1 MSGTGID
8 RQSDK
13 PGTLGFLEGHC
24 NATCKSKLCYRHRL
38 RNENSPPWAIYV
50 NGISLVPL
58 FCCFISGSIISS
70 SYLLSRIVAYLEAR
84 PKKAHMSTPAAPRTD
99 PGHPFTSSSRISDET
114 VEGAGKSGKAIPSR
128 RDSAPVDSDADAD
141 ADLNGGHAEI
151 GVSRVE
157 AFNKVLYRSG
167 RSGKV
172 LLWLLGASIGLT
184 MFAYALDQGI
194 TTSIFTTMASSTFG
208 QHSSLAAVSTASQII
223 RAISKPFIGKLA
235 DITSRPTTYVVIL
248 VFYVVGFAVAA
259 SASTFAA
266 YTVGICFTSVGKSG
280 LDLLSDIIVGDL
292 TPLQWRGFFGAALSI
307 PFVVTVP
314 VNGFIAEAFVDN
326 WRWGLGMFAI
336 LVPVLLL
343 PAIFTLYAMQRRGER
358 LGMVTMAASK
368 RVRAGGAGDTKAPA
382 AATPKAAA
390 RWIQLLRR
398 GLVDI
403 DIVGLIILG
412 VSFSLILLP
421 FTLATRSPGGWANGG
436 VIAML
441 VVGFVLLIAFVLFEV
456 YLAEKP
462 LMTGRIL
469 KNRTFLAAV
478 TIYTFNQM
486 ASATR
491 NTYLS
496 SYVYI
501 IKEWTA
507 YEWTIFLGITT
518 MGLSILGPI
527 VGLIQ
532 RSTHR
537 YKTMMVFGA
546 AARLISYGILVQ
558 PNGDMT
564 QDTARLVIAQLVF
577 CLGSFNVVGVRVG
590 SQASVPHDD
599 MASIIALLTLW
610 SMLGSSIGSAVSSAI
625 WTHEMLPRMRAEMPG
640 VSEATIAKLYG
651 NIKTLRTS
659 YDFGDP
665 VRQGAIRAYA
675 RVNGHI
681 SVAALIM
688 AAVPLVATFFMPNFY
703 LGKQQNAVTNLG
715 LDGERV
721 DMPREAPRVETNAE
735 RAHTPFYR
743 RMLEAYY
750 KDRV

>member
-1 MSGTGID
+1 
-8 RQSDK
+8 
-13 PGTLGFLEGHC
+13 
-24 NATCKSKLCYRHRL
+24 
-38 RNENSPPWAIYV
+38 
-50 NGISLVPL
+50 
-58 FCCFISGSIISS
+58 
-70 SYLLSRIVAYLEAR
+70 
-84 PKKAHMSTPAAPRTD
+84 MSTPTAAPRVGQNEELV
-99 PGHPFTSSSRISDET
+99 PSSSRRSYGTVDGSGEVDEHSKT
-114 VEGAGKSGKAIPSR
+114 VLSR
-128 RDSAPVDSDADAD
+128 RDSVPRDSDVDAIAAD
-141 ADLNGGHAEI
+141 GGHTEI

-157 AFNKVLYRSG
+157 AFNKVLYQ
-167 RSGKV
+167 SGKSGKI
-172 LLWLLGASIGLT
+172 LLWLLGISIGLT

-194 TTSIFTTMASSTFG
+194 TSSIFTTMASSTFG

-307 PFVVTVP
+307 PFIITVP

-336 LVPVLLL
+336 LVPVLLV
-343 PAIFTLYAMQRRGER
+343 PAIFTLYSMQRRGEKM
-358 LGMVTMAASK
+358 GMVTMAASK
-368 RVRAGGAGDTKAPA
+368 RLRTAEGVEASEEPTNSKGSAY
-382 AATPKAAA
+382 
-390 RWIQLLRR
+390 WIRSLYQ

-403 DIVGLIILG
+403 DIIGLVILG

-421 FTLATRSPGGWANGG
+421 FTLAKDADGGWANGS

-441 VVGFVLLIAFVLFEV
+441 VVGFVLLVAFVLYEV
-456 YLAEKP
+456 YLASKP
-462 LMTGRIL
+462 LMTKRIL

-486 ASATR
+486 ASSTR

-496 SYVYI
+496 SYVYV
-501 IKEWTA
+501 IKEWTT

-518 MGLSILGPI
+518 MGLSIMGPI

-537 YKTMMVFGA
+537 YKSMMVFGA
-546 AARLISYGILVQ
+546 LARLISYGILVQ
-558 PNGDMT
+558 ANGNMV
-564 QDTARLVIAQLVF
+564 QDTARLIVAQLVF
-577 CLGSFNVVGVRVG
+577 CLGSFNVVGARVG
-590 SQASVPHDD
+590 SQASVPHED

-610 SMLGSSIGSAVSSAI
+610 STLGSSIGSAVSSAI
-625 WTHEMLPRMRAEMPG
+625 WTNEMLNRMRQEMPG
-640 VSEATIAKLYG
+640 VDEKTILKLYG
-651 NIKTLRTS
+651 NIRTLRTT
-659 YDFGDP
+659 YDFGNP
-665 VRQGAIRAYA
+665 IRQGAIRAYA
-675 RVNGHI
+675 FVNGHI
-681 SVAALIM
+681 AITALVM
-688 AAVPLVATFFMPNFY
+688 AAVPLVATFFMPDFY
-703 LGKQQNAVTNLG
+703 LGNQQNAVTNLG

-721 DMPREAPRVETNAE
+721 DVPE
-735 RAHTPFYR
+735 RPSADPTAAKERSTPFYR
-743 RMLEAYY
+743 RLLDAYY